1 MKGRVRAILRD
12 LEAVRENLLALSD
25 DIWLEIDHND
35 SESLEEGYQFKK
47 DYNEK
52 MRTFDHISHEI
63 SAMIQQFMDVNV
75 EEETVQGQKS
85 KEDNERIIR
94 ELNKEEPHT
103 LDEDFAYKR
112 PYGFVL
118 EGQAF
123 TDVITWRRL
132 YEVFLKQLEMK
143 NHTLFNNLS
152 QNKEFVSRRGNKAF
166 SDNPDDFHVA
176 LQLNDRFYAEGNLS
190 ANQIRK
196 NMKKLLHVFAISS
209 EKCVIYLRED
219 RNSEE

>member
-1 MKGRVRAILRD
+1 
-12 LEAVRENLLALSD
+12 
-25 DIWLEIDHND
+25 
-35 SESLEEGYQFKK
+35 
-47 DYNEK
+47 
-52 MRTFDHISHEI
+52 
-63 SAMIQQFMDVNV
+63 
-75 EEETVQGQKS
+75 
-85 KEDNERIIR
+85 
-94 ELNKEEPHT
+94 
-103 LDEDFAYKR
+103 
-112 PYGFVL
+112 L

-190 ANQIRK
+190 A
-196 NMKKLLHVFAISS
+196 
-209 EKCVIYLRED
+209 
-219 RNSEE
+219 